1 VITSQQALPPPAD
14 TTELRVLMTADAV
27 GGVWRYSLDLAEALR
42 RRGVHIT
49 IAVLGPAPSPAQ
61 RREAFRAG
69 VPVVVDAPYR
79 LEWMDDA
86 AADVVQAGRWLL
98 TLEAALHPDLVHL
111 NGYAHAALPWSTPV
125 VVVAHSCVRTWW
137 RAVKGDQ
144 PPPRFDAY
152 AASVAAGLAAAGAVI
167 APTAAMLTALAEE
180 YSVPFGGQVIPNGC
194 TPAGR
199 PREAVDTAKQP
210 FVLAAG
216 RAWDEAKNIAGLCAI
231 APHLA
236 WPVCVAGETHR
247 PEGPSCSLSGVR
259 QLGHLSNHQLRD
271 WYRRAAIYALPARY
285 EPFGLSVLE
294 AARAGCALVL
304 GDIAS
309 LRENWHGAALF
320 VRPDD
325 HQALTASI
333 QTLIN
338 EPEAR
343 AEQARRAVARA
354 ATFTMDRSADEYLRV
369 YESLLA

>member
-1 VITSQQALPPPAD
+1 
-14 TTELRVLMTADAV
+14 
-27 GGVWRYSLDLAEALR
+27 
-42 RRGVHIT
+42 
-49 IAVLGPAPSPAQ
+49 
-61 RREAFRAG
+61 
-69 VPVVVDAPYR
+69 
-79 LEWMDDA
+79 
-86 AADVVQAGRWLL
+86 
-98 TLEAALHPDLVHL
+98 
-111 NGYAHAALPWSTPV
+111 
-125 VVVAHSCVRTWW
+125 
-137 RAVKGDQ
+137 
-144 PPPRFDAY
+144 
-152 AASVAAGLAAAGAVI
+152 
-167 APTAAMLTALAEE
+167 
-180 YSVPFGGQVIPNGC
+180 
-194 TPAGR
+194 
-199 PREAVDTAKQP
+199 
-210 FVLAAG
+210 
-216 RAWDEAKNIAGLCAI
+216 
-231 APHLA
+231 
-236 WPVCVAGETHR
+236 
-247 PEGPSCSLSGVR
+247 VR